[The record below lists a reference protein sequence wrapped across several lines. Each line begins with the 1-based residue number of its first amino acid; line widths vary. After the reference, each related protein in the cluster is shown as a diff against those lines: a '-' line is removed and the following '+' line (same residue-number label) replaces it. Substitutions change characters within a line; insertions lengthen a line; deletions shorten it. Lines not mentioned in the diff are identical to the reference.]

1 MKIAVFGA
9 GYVGLVV
16 SAFFSNNGHEVICVE
31 KDREKVENLKKGS
44 IPIYEPGLKEVVLQ
58 SLSRGTLQFVN
69 EGKEAIRESEVI
81 FICVGTPSNR
91 DGSADLSAVW
101 EVLEEISQNLNGYKV
116 VALKGTVPVGT
127 GDKAEKYLREKVNV
141 DFDVVSNP
149 EFLREGS
156 SLRDFTNP
164 SRLIIGAENERA
176 FEVMKKA
183 YSTHLQRGVPVIFTD
198 RKSAELIK
206 YASNTF
212 LALKVS
218 FVNSIA
224 RLCDAFKA
232 NIEDVTRGLGL
243 DPRIGP
249 NFLKPGPGF
258 GGSCLPKDIRALLKT
273 CEEVN
278 IPFPLVQAIIESNS
292 LQKQFVVHKVKEIL
306 GRLQGKKIGVWGLAF
321 KAGTDDIRESPAIE
335 ILKKI
340 LAEGKDVYIKAYDPK
355 AMENSR
361 RVLPQVEYV
370 DDPYSACAEV
380 DILLVLTEWEEF
392 KKIDFSKVKELMRSL
407 VIFDT
412 RNILPRSEIESLG
425 FSYYGLGRV

>member
-9 GYVGLVV
+9 GYVGLVA
-16 SAFFSNNGHEVICVE
+16 SAFFSDNGHDVICVE
-31 KDREKVENLKKGS
+31 KNREKVEGLKKGS
-44 IPIYEPGLKEVVLQ
+44 IPIYEPGLKKVILR
-58 SLSRGTLQFVN
+58 SLSKGTLQFVSK
-69 EGKEAIRESEVI
+69 GKEAIRESEVI
-81 FICVGTPSNR
+81 FICVGTPPNR

-101 EVLEEISQNLNGYKV
+101 EVLEEISRNLNGYKV

-127 GDKAEKYLREKVNV
+127 GDKAEVYLRKKVSV

-156 SLRDFTNP
+156 SLHDFTNP

-176 FEVMKKA
+176 FEVMKKV
-183 YSTHLQRGVPVIFTD
+183 YSPHLERGVPVIFTD

-218 FVNSIA
+218 FVNSVA

-258 GGSCLPKDIRALLKT
+258 GGSCLPKDVKALLKT
-273 CEEVN
+273 CEEAK
-278 IPFPLVQAIIESNS
+278 IPFPLLQAIIESNS
-292 LQKQFVVHKVKEIL
+292 LQKEFVVHKVKEIL
-306 GRLQGKKIGVWGLAF
+306 GELQGKRIGVWGLAF

-340 LAEGKDVYIKAYDPK
+340 LSEGKDVYVVAYDPK

-361 RVLPQVEYV
+361 RVLSQVEYV
-370 DDPYSACAEV
+370 DDPYSACVEA
-380 DILLVLTEWEEF
+380 DILLILTEWREF
-392 KKIDFSKVKELMRSL
+392 KRIDFSRVKELMRSL
-407 VIFDT
+407 VVFDT
-412 RNILPRSEIESLG
+412 RNILARSEIESLG

>member
-16 SAFFSNNGHEVICVE
+16 SAFFSDNGHDVICVE
-31 KDREKVENLKKGS
+31 KSKEKVESLREGL
-44 IPIYEPGLKEVVLQ
+44 IPIYEPGLKEVILR
-58 SLSRGTLQFVN
+58 SLSKEALQFAN
-69 EGKEAIRESEVI
+69 EGEEAIRESEII

-91 DGSADLSAVW
+91 DGSADLTAVW
-101 EVLEEISQNLNGYKV
+101 EVLEEISRNLNRYKV
-116 VALKGTVPVGT
+116 IVLKGTVPVGT
-127 GDKAEKYLREKVNV
+127 GDKAEAYLKERVNV

-156 SLRDFTNP
+156 SLQDFTNP
-164 SRLIIGAENERA
+164 NRLIIGAESGRA

-183 YSTHLQRGVPVIFTD
+183 YSTHLERGVPVIFTD

-218 FVNSIA
+218 FVNSVA

-232 NIEDVTRGLGL
+232 NIEDVRRGLGL

-258 GGSCLPKDIRALLKT
+258 GGSCLPKDVRALLKT
-273 CEEVN
+273 CEEAEVS
-278 IPFPLVQAIIESNS
+278 FPLLQAIIESNS
-292 LQKQFVVHKVKEIL
+292 LQKEFVVNKVREIL
-306 GRLQGKKIGVWGLAF
+306 GELQNKRIGVWGLAF
-321 KAGTDDIRESPAIE
+321 KAGTDDIRESPAIG
-335 ILKKI
+335 ILEKI
-340 LAEGKDVYIKAYDPK
+340 LSEGEEVYIAAYDPK
-355 AMENSR
+355 AMENSKK
-361 RVLPQVEYV
+361 VLPQVEYV
-370 DDPYSACAEV
+370 DDPYSACAKA
-380 DILLVLTEWEEF
+380 DILLVLTEWKEF
-392 KKIDFSKVKELMRSL
+392 KKVDFSRVKELMRSL
-407 VIFDT
+407 VIFDA
-412 RNILPRSEIESLG
+412 RNILPKSEIESLG